1 MNAAQGSGSVSGVSG
16 FTVSATNVVQRE
28 TPAGG
33 YVEFKTTA
41 NWTGTGSPPMNVF
54 LVPSTITTMG
64 VMLPYLSC
72 PWSSIRAVP
81 LGSMSGGSY
90 GVGFA
95 PSVNLAPADKEQV
108 RVSRFYYLK
117 T

>member
-1 MNAAQGSGSVSGVSG
+1 MNAEYGSGLGASG
-16 FTVSATNVVQRE
+16 FTVSVTNVVQRE

-33 YVEFKTTA
+33 YVEFTTTA
-41 NWTGTGSPPMNVF
+41 NWTGTGYPSMYVF
-54 LVPSTITTMG
+54 LVPSAMG

-72 PWSSIRAVP
+72 PWAYAEAVP
-81 LGSMSGGSY
+81 LGSFSGGPY

-95 PSVNLAPADKEQV
+95 PILDLTTADKGQP

-117 T
+117 M